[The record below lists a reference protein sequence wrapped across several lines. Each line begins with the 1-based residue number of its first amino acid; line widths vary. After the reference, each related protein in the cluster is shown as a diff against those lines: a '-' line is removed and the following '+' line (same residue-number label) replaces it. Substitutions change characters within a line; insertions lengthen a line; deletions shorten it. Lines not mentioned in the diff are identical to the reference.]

1 MLLGWGK
8 KKTEMLR
15 VCAKIEI
22 PTTLCQVV
30 VYERTEPFREV
41 FLLPAAGPLGPGVA
55 ESNLSV
61 WVELDPAVPLDGGRC
76 STPAAR
82 SGTARS
88 SRQGHL
94 SGWPWAALGIGHKT
108 YSFQSCFGK
117 IS

>member
-1 MLLGWGK
+1 MLLGWG

-41 FLLPAAGPLGPGVA
+41 FLLPLPVPSWPGVA
-55 ESNLSV
+55 ESTLSV
-61 WVELDPAVPLDGGRC
+61 WVELDTAVLFDGGHRGA
-76 STPAAR
+76 PAAR

-88 SRQGHL
+88 SRQGRL
-94 SGWPWAALGIGHKT
+94 PGWPWAALGI
-108 YSFQSCFGK
+108 
-117 IS
+117 